1 MNTQLK
7 TRFISYRLAVSQLSG
22 AMLRNLPGKAA
33 GTIALTGLLISGCAQ
48 QPSQPD
54 SILQSHQADL
64 PAVEYTQGELNRETL
79 YDLIIA
85 ELAGQ
90 EEQYELSLA
99 NYIRQSRLTKDPAIA
114 KRATY
119 IAQYINK
126 PQRMLE
132 AATLWQEAEPDN
144 AEPYQIAA
152 SILLQQGDFDHAL
165 PLLNK
170 ALDHSNPQTLQ
181 MIANSSGKLSQKERQ
196 AYIDVLSEKNTTKA
210 NPTLLTTLGIL
221 YKSNNQPGPA
231 SKAFD
236 QAIELSPKHHGAL
249 FQKAELLRKQGKV
262 KQALGLLEGVIEGK
276 QAEQQ
281 LHTLYIQLLFQ
292 DDQNEKAVKQANL
305 LLELRRAE
313 PQLGFY
319 LALLM
324 LEKDLIED
332 SEAVFKKILNRYP
345 QNTTPYY
352 YLGLIE
358 LQRENDAQALEYLT
372 KVKDPNNLLPALSR
386 ISDLLDNADKRDQ
399 LQKIMREARNVTPE
413 RAIQIFIVEAEWLD
427 LHDHKDAAIN
437 LLDEALQRYNDD
449 IALLYA
455 RAMMMSPQ
463 DFKLMEQ
470 DLRKVLELDPN
481 NSMAMNALGY
491 TLTLYTDR
499 YDEALELIR
508 QALEITPDD
517 AAVLDSMG
525 WILYKLDRNDEA
537 LPFLERAYEMFPDAE
552 VAGHLIQVYF
562 AQGQV
567 TEAMKL
573 LEKSQTDH
581 PDNLFIL
588 EAAEAIGKTAAN

>member
-1 MNTQLK
+1 MNTQFR
-7 TRFISYRLAVSQLSG
+7 TRFLPYRLAVSQLSG
-22 AMLRNLPGKAA
+22 AVLRSLPGKTA
-33 GTIALTGLLISGCAQ
+33 GAMALAGLLISGCAQ

-54 SILQSHQADL
+54 SLLQSRQTDL
-64 PAVEYTQGELNRETL
+64 AAIEYTPGELNRETL

-90 EEQYELSLA
+90 EEQFELSLA
-99 NYIRQSRLTKDPAIA
+99 NYMRQSRLTKDPAIA

-119 IAQYINK
+119 IAQYMNQPKRI
-126 PQRMLE
+126 LE
-132 AATLWQEAEPDN
+132 AANLWQEAEPDN
-144 AEPYQIAA
+144 PEPYQISA

-181 MIANSSGKLSQKERQ
+181 MIANSSGKLSQDERQ
-196 AYIDVLSEKNTTKA
+196 AYIDVLSTKNTDTA
-210 NPTLLTTLGIL
+210 NATLLTTLGIL
-221 YKSNNQPGPA
+221 YKSNDQPEA
-231 SKAFD
+231 AEKAFD
-236 QAIELSPKHHGAL
+236 KAIKLSPKHHGAL
-249 FQKAELLRKQGKV
+249 FQKAELLRQQGKT
-262 KQALGLLEGVIEGK
+262 KQALALLKNVVEGK
-276 QAEQQ
+276 QPEQQ
-281 LHTLYIQLLFQ
+281 LRTLYIQLLFQ
-292 DDQNEKAVKQANL
+292 DNQNKKAVKQANL

-324 LEKDLIED
+324 LEKDLVDE
-332 SEAVFKKILNRYP
+332 SEAVFKKILVRYP

-358 LQRENDAQALEYLT
+358 LQRENDEQALEYFS

-386 ISDLLDNADKRDQ
+386 ISDLLDNADKRQQ
-399 LQKIMREARNVTPE
+399 LQKIMLDARNAIPE
-413 RAIQIFIVEAEWLD
+413 RAVQIFIIEAEWLD
-427 LHDHKDAAIN
+427 LHDYKGAAIN
-437 LLDEALQRYNDD
+437 LLDEALQEDEED

-455 RAMMMSPQ
+455 RAMMMSAQ

-470 DLRKVLELDPN
+470 DLRKVLELDPD

-525 WILYKLDRNDEA
+525 WILYKLNRNEEA
-537 LPFLERAYEMFPDAE
+537 LPFLERAYEMYPDAE

-562 AQGQV
+562 AEGQV
-567 TEAMKL
+567 AEAMKL
-573 LEKSQTDH
+573 LEKSQAEH
-581 PDNLFIL
+581 PDNLYIL
-588 EAAEAIGKTAAN
+588 EAAEAIGQTAAN

>member
-22 AMLRNLPGKAA
+22 AILRNLPGKAA
-33 GTIALTGLLISGCAQ
+33 GAIALTSLLISGCAQ
-48 QPSQPD
+48 QPSQTD
-54 SILQSHQADL
+54 SILQSRQTDL
-64 PAVEYTQGELNRETL
+64 PSVEYKEGELNRETL

-119 IAQYINK
+119 IAKYINK

-132 AATLWQEAEPDN
+132 AAMLWQEAETDN

-152 SILLQQGDFDHAL
+152 SILLQQGDFDRAL

-181 MIANSSGKLSQKERQ
+181 MIANSAGKLSQKERQ
-196 AYIDVLSEKNTTKA
+196 AYIDVLSKKNTTNA

-221 YKSNNQPGPA
+221 YKSNNQPEPA
-231 SKAFD
+231 GKAFD
-236 QAIELSPKHHGAL
+236 QAIKLSPKHHGAL
-249 FQKAELLRKQGKV
+249 FQKAELLRKEGKV
-262 KQALGLLEGVIEGK
+262 KEALQLLKGVVEGK
-276 QAEQQ
+276 QSEQQ

-324 LEKDLIED
+324 LEKDLVDD

-345 QNTTPYY
+345 QNSTPYY

-358 LQRENDAQALEYLT
+358 LQRENDEQALEYLT

-386 ISDLLDNADKRDQ
+386 ISDLLDNANKRGK
-399 LQKIMREARNVTPE
+399 LQKIMQEARNITPE

-427 LHDHKDAAIN
+427 LHDYKDAAIN
-437 LLDEALQRYNDD
+437 LLDEALQRYDED

-525 WILYKLDRNDEA
+525 WILYKLQRNEEA
-537 LPFLERAYEMFPDAE
+537 LPFLKRAYEMFPDAE

-573 LEKSQTDH
+573 LEKSQTEH